1 MELIEQILAEFSSF
15 MWGMPLV
22 YLLVGGGLFFLIYSG
37 FAPFRYLKHG
47 IDILRGKY
55 DNPDDPGDISHFEA
69 LSSALAATVGMGNIS
84 GVAVAIFMGGPGAL
98 FWMWVSAFVGMATKF
113 FTCTLSIL
121 YRGEDSQGKIQ
132 GGPMYFIREG
142 LEKRWE
148 GNWTYLFKPLAALF
162 AVAGMF
168 GPLPIFQANQLTQ
181 ILRDTIYIPQGWVAA
196 NAHLGGD
203 LITGIV
209 LVIIVSIVIFGGITR
224 IGKVTS
230 RLVPA
235 MVVIYVGCVL
245 AILASHI
252 TEIPH
257 YLGLIVTDAFQ
268 GNFVNPQEINKDA
281 LFGGVLGSLI
291 VIGIQRGVFSNE
303 AGLGTEALAH
313 GAAKTKEPVRE
324 GLVAM
329 LGPAIDTII
338 TCTMTALAILV
349 TGVWKSTEANGVTLT
364 LNAFNEALPTVG
376 TYLLVICVVF
386 FAISSMLTYSYYGTK
401 CLGYLIGAEYQH
413 WYNYFYV
420 GSIIFGSV
428 ASIGA
433 VIDLIDGMFALMAIP
448 TVISTILLAPRVK
461 EAAQD
466 YFSRID
472 SFESFD

>member
-1 MELIEQILAEFSSF
+1 LKLIEQFLSSFSSF

-37 FAPFRYLKHG
+37 FAPFKYLKHAVN
-47 IDILRGKY
+47 ILRGKY

-113 FTCTLSIL
+113 FTCTLSIM
-121 YRGEDSQGKIQ
+121 YRGEDTKGNIQ

-142 LEKRWE
+142 LQKRWSSS
-148 GNWTYLFKPLAALF
+148 WSYLFKPLAAIF
-162 AVAGMF
+162 AMAGIF

-181 ILRDTIYIPQGWVAA
+181 ILRDSIYIPQGWVAA
-196 NAHLGGD
+196 NAHMGGD
-203 LITGIV
+203 LITGVV

-230 RLVPA
+230 RIVPA

-245 AILASHI
+245 TILAFHI
-252 TEIPH
+252 EEIPY
-257 YLGLIVTDAFQ
+257 YLQLIITDAF
-268 GNFVNPQEINKDA
+268 NANNVRPSAINGDA
-281 LFGGVLGSLI
+281 MFGGVFGSLV

-364 LNAFNEALPTVG
+364 LNAFNEALPEVG
-376 TYLLVICVVF
+376 TYLLVICVLF
-386 FAISSMLTYSYYGTK
+386 FSISSMLTYSYYGTK

-420 GSIIFGSV
+420 ASIIFGSV

-448 TVISTILLAPRVK
+448 TMISTILLAPKAK
-461 EAAQD
+461 EAAKD

-472 SFESFD
+472 TFEMYD

>member
-1 MELIEQILAEFSSF
+1 
-15 MWGMPLV
+15 
-22 YLLVGGGLFFLIYSG
+22 
-37 FAPFRYLKHG
+37 
-47 IDILRGKY
+47 
-55 DNPDDPGDISHFEA
+55 
-69 LSSALAATVGMGNIS
+69 
-84 GVAVAIFMGGPGAL
+84 
-98 FWMWVSAFVGMATKF
+98 
-113 FTCTLSIL
+113 
-121 YRGEDSQGKIQ
+121 
-132 GGPMYFIREG
+132 MYVITEG
-142 LEKRWE
+142 LGKKW
-148 GNWTYLFKPLAALF
+148 KPLAVLF
-162 AVAGMF
+162 AVAGIF

-181 ILRDTIYIPQGWVAA
+181 ILRDSIYIPQGWVAES
-196 NAHLGGD
+196 AHMGGD
-203 LITGIV
+203 LITGLV
-209 LVIIVSIVIFGGITR
+209 LVVIVSIVIFGGIKR

-252 TEIPH
+252 TEIPY
-257 YLGLIVTDAFQ
+257 YLGLIVTDAFT
-268 GNFVNPQEINKDA
+268 GKSVM
-281 LFGGVLGSLI
+281 GGAVGSLI

-329 LGPAIDTII
+329 LGPAIDTLI

-401 CLGYLIGAEYQH
+401 CLGFLIGAERQH

-420 GSIIFGSV
+420 GSIVFGSI

-448 TVISTILLAPRVK
+448 TMISGLILAPKVMEVSR
-461 EAAQD
+461 D
-466 YFSRID
+466 YFSRIGT
-472 SFESFD
+472 FKEYK

>member
-1 MELIEQILAEFSSF
+1 

-22 YLLVGGGLFFLIYSG
+22 YLLVGGGLFFLIYSR
-37 FAPFRYLKHG
+37 FAPFKYFKHAL
-47 IDILRGKY
+47 DILRGRY
-55 DNPDDPGDISHFEA
+55 DDPDDPGDITHFEA

-113 FTCTLSIL
+113 FTCTLAIL
-121 YRGEDSQGKIQ
+121 YRGKDSEGKVQ
-132 GGPMYFIREG
+132 GGPMYVIREG
-142 LEKRWE
+142 LEKKWG
-148 GNWTYLFKPLAALF
+148 GNWSYFFKPLAGLF
-162 AVAGMF
+162 ALAGIF

-181 ILRDTIYIPQGWVAA
+181 ILRDSIYIPQGWVAA
-196 NAHLGGD
+196 NAHFGGD
-203 LITGIV
+203 LITGLV
-209 LVIIVSIVIFGGITR
+209 LVVLVSVVIFGGITR

-230 RLVPA
+230 RLVPT
-235 MVVIYVGCVL
+235 MVVIYVVSVVV
-245 AILASHI
+245 ILAAHI
-252 TEIPH
+252 TEIPY
-257 YLGLIVTDAFQ
+257 YLGLIVSDAFT
-268 GNFVNPQEINKDA
+268 GKSVM
-281 LFGGVLGSLI
+281 GGAVGSLI

-364 LNAFNEALPTVG
+364 LNAFNEALPGIG
-376 TYLLVICVVF
+376 TYLLVTCVVF

-401 CLGYLIGAEYQH
+401 CLGYLAGADKQYL
-413 WYNYFYV
+413 YNYFYV

-448 TVISTILLAPRVK
+448 TMISTILLAPKVK
-461 EAAQD
+461 EAAKS

-472 SFESFD
+472 TFKEFK

>member
-1 MELIEQILAEFSSF
+1 MKFIEQVLSAFSSF

-22 YLLVGGGLFFLIYSG
+22 YLLVGGGLFFLIYSR
-37 FAPFRYLKHG
+37 FAPFKYIKHAL
-47 IDILRGKY
+47 DILRGRY
-55 DNPDDPGDISHFEA
+55 DNPDDPGDITHFEA

-113 FTCTLSIL
+113 FTCTLAIL
-121 YRGEDSQGKIQ
+121 YRGEDSEGKVQ
-132 GGPMYFIREG
+132 GGPMYVIREG
-142 LEKRWE
+142 LVKKWG

-162 AVAGMF
+162 AVAGIF

-181 ILRDTIYIPQGWVAA
+181 ILRDSIYIPQGWVTA
-196 NAHLGGD
+196 NAHMGGD
-203 LITGIV
+203 LITGLV
-209 LVIIVSIVIFGGITR
+209 LVVIVSIVIFGGITR

-235 MVVIYVGCVL
+235 MVVIYVGCVI
-245 AILASHI
+245 AILAAHI
-252 TEIPH
+252 TEIPY
-257 YLGLIVTDAFQ
+257 YLKLIVTDAFT
-268 GNFVNPQEINKDA
+268 GKSVM
-281 LFGGVLGSLI
+281 GGAVGSLI

-364 LNAFNEALPTVG
+364 LNAFNEALPEFG
-376 TYLLVICVVF
+376 TYLLVICVLF

-401 CLGYLIGAEYQH
+401 CLGYLIGADKQH

-420 GSIIFGSV
+420 ASIIFGSV

-448 TVISTILLAPRVK
+448 TMVSTILLAPKVK
-461 EAAQD
+461 EAATS

-472 SFESFD
+472 GFETFK

>member
-1 MELIEQILAEFSSF
+1 

-22 YLLVGGGLFFLIYSG
+22 YLLVGGGLFFLIYSR
-37 FAPFRYLKHG
+37 FAPFQYFKHA

-55 DNPDDPGDISHFEA
+55 DDPDDPGDISHFEA

-113 FTCTLSIL
+113 FTCTLSIM
-121 YRGEDSQGKIQ
+121 YRGEDSEGKIQ

-142 LEKRWE
+142 LEKSWG
-148 GNWTYLFKPLAALF
+148 GNWAYLFKPLAVLF
-162 AVAGMF
+162 AVAGIF

-181 ILRDTIYIPQGWVAA
+181 ILRDSIYIPLGWVTA
-196 NAHLGGD
+196 NAHMGGD
-203 LITGIV
+203 LITGLV
-209 LVIIVSIVIFGGITR
+209 LVVLVSFVIFGGITR
-224 IGKVTS
+224 IGKVAS
-230 RLVPA
+230 RLVPT
-235 MVVIYVGCVL
+235 MVIIYVGCVL
-245 AILASHI
+245 LILASHI
-252 TEIPH
+252 TEIPY
-257 YLGLIVTDAFQ
+257 YLGLVVTDAFTAKS
-268 GNFVNPQEINKDA
+268 VM
-281 LFGGVLGSLI
+281 GGAVGSLI

-329 LGPAIDTII
+329 LGPVIDTMI

-376 TYLLVICVVF
+376 TYLLVICVIF
-386 FAISSMLTYSYYGTK
+386 FSISSMLTYSYYGTK
-401 CLGYLIGAEYQH
+401 CLGYLIGAERQH

-420 GSIIFGSV
+420 GSIIFGAV

-448 TVISTILLAPRVK
+448 TMISTILLAPKVK
-461 EAAQD
+461 EAATN
-466 YFSRID
+466 YFEQIET
-472 SFESFD
+472 FEVYD

>member
-1 MELIEQILAEFSSF
+1 LKLIEQALSAFSSF

-22 YLLVGGGLFFLIYSG
+22 YLLVGGGLFFLIYSR
-37 FAPFRYLKHG
+37 FAPFKYFKHAL
-47 IDILRGKY
+47 DILRGRY
-55 DNPDDPGDISHFEA
+55 DNPDDPGDITHFEA

-113 FTCTLSIL
+113 FTCTLAIL
-121 YRGEDSQGKIQ
+121 YRGEDSEGKVQ
-132 GGPMYFIREG
+132 GGPMYVIREG
-142 LEKRWE
+142 LEKKW
-148 GNWTYLFKPLAALF
+148 GDNWTYLFKPLAGIFAL
-162 AVAGMF
+162 AGIF

-181 ILRDTIYIPQGWVAA
+181 ILRDSIYIPQGWVTA
-196 NAHLGGD
+196 NAHMGGD
-203 LITGIV
+203 LITGLV
-209 LVIIVSIVIFGGITR
+209 LVVLVSIVIFGGITR

-230 RLVPA
+230 KLVPA
-235 MVVIYVGCVL
+235 MVVIYVGCVI
-245 AILASHI
+245 AILAAHI

-257 YLGLIVTDAFQ
+257 YLGLIVTDAFT
-268 GNFVNPQEINKDA
+268 GKSVM
-281 LFGGVLGSLI
+281 GGAVGSLI

-313 GAAKTKEPVRE
+313 GAAKTNEPVRE

-364 LNAFNEALPTVG
+364 LNAFNEALPEFG

-401 CLGYLIGAEYQH
+401 CLGYLIGADKQH

-420 GSIIFGSV
+420 ASIIFGSI

-448 TVISTILLAPRVK
+448 TMVSTILLAPKVK
-461 EAAQD
+461 EAATS

-472 SFESFD
+472 TFETFN